1 MGFGLHAGKAIE
13 GALGSELKI
22 DISYLSE
29 NVTMSSK
36 LEELTKEYNK
46 SLLFT
51 NSIYNLIKS
60 SKIRNLC
67 RRVDSFKIE
76 QMN

>member
-1 MGFGLHAGKAIE
+1 
-13 GALGSELKI
+13 
-22 DISYLSE
+22 
-29 NVTMSSK
+29 MSSK